1 MLKKFFFSLLVLVFC
16 GAAVAQ
22 QTCKQYQ
29 ATYWIFES
37 GWQSTKALAC
47 SALVGKSE
55 KSGETT
61 WSVTS
66 ASLNAQGQCAI
77 KATGVTPNQPNQTEN
92 TSVAVSERTLPG
104 PCQTVC
110 QAQKDQTKT
119 LNWTTGYTRSANIDT
134 DPNWTAVSENPVPAN
149 RNVCDPSQP
158 CMMELGSTP
167 KANYQSASPT
177 PTGLYRLSTD
187 FLATYTGEACTP
199 GPSDTAGL
207 SPNAAIPPCPGFVGE
222 VNGKPGCFGT
232 ADSPT
237 RNDKPIAKPMPPE
250 AGNPAAGPKPSTGEG
265 SGTGGAGR
273 TPSTGNGGPAGGP
286 AGAAGPNAGPGEDD
300 GDGTTDK
307 PEDGKEQKACGAPG
321 QAKCRIDETGTP
333 DGKGVFD
340 QHRDKL
346 ENEGQKMTDELEKI
360 KGTTDKDTSWGT
372 TPTWIQHAAC
382 SPWDLGT
389 FQIAGRSISVT
400 VDMCPVM
407 PWVVGVMNF
416 IWAVGTFFAVLAMV
430 FRVTTA
436 TAG

>member
-1 MLKKFFFSLLVLVFC
+1 MRFIFFVYLALCAGLAAAQQQCVEYQASFQGWTSAWVQSKSGACSDLSGKSLDDEGYVTTITS
-16 GAAVAQ
+16 AAVDSVGN
-22 QTCKQYQ
+22 CEIKY
-29 ATYWIFES
+29 TYKLPS
-37 GWQSTKALAC
+37 SDP
-47 SALVGKSE
+47 
-55 KSGETT
+55 
-61 WSVTS
+61 
-66 ASLNAQGQCAI
+66 
-77 KATGVTPNQPNQTEN
+77 TPFT
-92 TSVAVSERTLPG
+92 TSVGFDQRSKPG
-104 PCQTVC
+104 PCQTQC
-110 QAQKDQTKT
+110 QGLKGQTKT

-134 DPNWTAVSENPVPAN
+134 DPNWTAVSVNPVPAD
-149 RNVCDPSQP
+149 RNVCHPSQP
-158 CMMELGSTP
+158 CRMQLGSNP
-167 KANYQSASPT
+167 EANYQSASPT

-187 FLATYTGEACTP
+187 FLATYTGDECMP
-199 GPSDTAGL
+199 GPPDTAGL

-237 RNDKPIAKPMPPE
+237 RNDKQIAKPMPPE
-250 AGNPAAGPKPSTGEG
+250 AGNPAAGHKPSTGEG

-273 TPSTGNGGPAGGP
+273 TPSAGNGGPAGGP
-286 AGAAGPNAGPGEDD
+286 AAATGTNPETDE
-300 GDGTTDK
+300 GDGTTDE
-307 PEDGKEQKACGAPG
+307 PDEGKEQKACGAPG
-321 QAKCRIDETGTP
+321 QPKCRMDETGTP
-333 DGKGVFD
+333 DGKTVFD
-340 QHRDKL
+340 KHQDKL

-360 KGTTDKDTSWGT
+360 RGTSDKDTSWGT

-389 FQIAGRSISVT
+389 FQIASRSISVM